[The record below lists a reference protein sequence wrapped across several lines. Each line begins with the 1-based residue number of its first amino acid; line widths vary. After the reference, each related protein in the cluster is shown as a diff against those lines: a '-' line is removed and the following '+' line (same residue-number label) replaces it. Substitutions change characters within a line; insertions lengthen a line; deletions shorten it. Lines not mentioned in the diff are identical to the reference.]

1 VARIRSIGIPV
12 FGFSEGRELELR
24 TRDPRDPEIDV
35 VAWVPEH
42 SGAQV
47 AHSRTI
53 GVSAFG
59 SLERWVL
66 ISQAVISR

>member
-1 VARIRSIGIPV
+1 MARIRSIGILV

-42 SGAQV
+42 GGAQV
-47 AHSRTI
+47 ARSRTI
-53 GVSAFG
+53 GVSALG
-59 SLERWVL
+59 LLERYVL
-66 ISQAVISR
+66 TSQVVISR